1 MSHVSAHR
9 SVCYSWDFIRV
20 LSVTLFKPLIE
31 TSYREDRA
39 EGQAP
44 GSLSEASLWG
54 DPGLLFHICKSSHSP
69 SDESTRLCYLL
80 ASEGSAAA

>member
-44 GSLSEASLWG
+44 GSLSEASLWVTRVCY
-54 DPGLLFHICKSSHSP
+54 FTFASP
-69 SDESTRLCYLL
+69 VTHRAMSLPD
-80 ASEGSAAA
+80 SATF